1 MSNPTDPAERDDD
14 DSPFAPKWLRD
25 PNRSDRQQTQRL
37 AAGEFSDGSADAPR
51 RDDDGRRPLDV
62 VDGRGSV
69 RPAWP
74 PTEPPP
80 RAEQAS
86 NDDDLPRMR
95 RPPRVGRELQP
106 ASAARPPRADAER
119 PQRQEPPPGHAD
131 QMVAQ
136 LRSQH
141 SLDPVII
148 GQPRRARRTG
158 GRLAAITG
166 FILAATAGA
175 AIALFVTGNFP
186 SEWRK

>member
-1 MSNPTDPAERDDD
+1 MGYPTDPVERDDD
-14 DSPFAPKWLRD
+14 DSPLTPKWLRD
-25 PNRSDRQQTQRL
+25 ANRSDRHQAPRL
-37 AAGEFSDGSADAPR
+37 TASEFSDGSDGSPR
-51 RDDDGRRPLDV
+51 RDGDGRRPLDV
-62 VDGRGSV
+62 VDGRGSA
-69 RPAWP
+69 RPEWAS
-74 PTEPPP
+74 TETPQHP
-80 RAEQAS
+80 EQAS

-95 RPPRVGRELQP
+95 RPPRVVRELQP
-106 ASAARPPRADAER
+106 APSARRPRADAER

-136 LRSQH
+136 FRSQH

-175 AIALFVTGNFP
+175 AIA
-186 SEWRK
+186 